1 MVIEKRK
8 EKPLPGKRGRAVRF
22 LALMVSELPVYIM
35 CTAKYRGYY
44 HFSMP
49 TIFISN

>member
-35 CTAKYRGYY
+35 CTAKYRGTTL
-44 HFSMP
+44 FETRP
-49 TIFISN
+49 IFISN